1 MRHIFQRLLPRRLW
15 LAGLPCLAL
24 LGCVQNHNKPAIDTP
39 AEEKIPVYQLADY
52 LSTEC
57 SDIWALQGKSTETN
71 PLYWLRAMDCADR
84 LMPAQSRQ
92 QARQYDDGS
101 WQNTFKQGILLADAK
116 ITPYERRQLV
126 ARIEALSTEIPA
138 QVRPLYQLWRDGQ
151 ALQLQLAEERQRYS
165 KLQQSSDSEL
175 DTLRQQHHVLQQQ
188 LELTTRKLE
197 NLTDIE
203 RQLSTRKPAG
213 NFSPDTPHESEKP
226 APSTHE
232 VTLMSHKPAH
242 LLLVDDDPGLLKLL
256 GLRLT
261 SEGYSVVTAES
272 GAEGLRVLNREKVDL
287 VISDLRMDEMDG
299 MQLFAEIQKVQP
311 GMPVI
316 ILTAHGS
323 IPDAVAATQ
332 QGVFS
337 FLTKPVDKDALYQA
351 IDDALEQS
359 APATDER
366 WREAIV
372 TRSPL
377 MLRLLEQARLVA
389 QSDVSVLINGQSG
402 TGKEIFAQAIH
413 NASPRN
419 SKPFIAINCGALPE
433 QLLESELFGHAR
445 GAFTG
450 AVSNREGLFQAA
462 EGGTLFLDEIGD
474 MPAPLQVKLLRVL
487 QERKVRPLGS
497 NRDIDINVRIISAT
511 HRDLP
516 KAMARGEFREDLYYR
531 LNVVSLKIPA
541 LAERTEDIPLLAN
554 HLLRQAAERHKPFV
568 RAFSTDAMKRLMTAS
583 WPGNVRQLVNVIEQ
597 CVALTSSPV
606 ISDALVEQA
615 LEGENTAL
623 PTFVEARNQFEL
635 NYLRKLLQITKG
647 NVTHAARMAGRN
659 RTEFYKL
666 LSRHELDANDFKE

>member
-1 MRHIFQRLLPRRLW
+1 M
-15 LAGLPCLAL
+15 
-24 LGCVQNHNKPAIDTP
+24 
-39 AEEKIPVYQLADY
+39 
-52 LSTEC
+52 
-57 SDIWALQGKSTETN
+57 
-71 PLYWLRAMDCADR
+71 
-84 LMPAQSRQ
+84 
-92 QARQYDDGS
+92 
-101 WQNTFKQGILLADAK
+101 
-116 ITPYERRQLV
+116 
-126 ARIEALSTEIPA
+126 
-138 QVRPLYQLWRDGQ
+138 
-151 ALQLQLAEERQRYS
+151 
-165 KLQQSSDSEL
+165 
-175 DTLRQQHHVLQQQ
+175 
-188 LELTTRKLE
+188 
-197 NLTDIE
+197 
-203 RQLSTRKPAG
+203 
-213 NFSPDTPHESEKP
+213 
-226 APSTHE
+226 
-232 VTLMSHKPAH
+232 
-242 LLLVDDDPGLLKLL
+242 
-256 GLRLT
+256 
-261 SEGYSVVTAES
+261 VTAES
-272 GAEGLRVLNREKVDL
+272 GPEALRVLGREKVDL

-299 MQLFAEIQKVQP
+299 LQLFSEIQKGHP

-337 FLTKPVDKDALYQA
+337 FLTKPVDKDALYKA
-351 IDDALEQS
+351 IDEALEQRS
-359 APATDER
+359 PATDEA
-366 WREAIV
+366 WRQAIV

-377 MLRLLEQARLVA
+377 MLRLLEQAGMVA

-402 TGKEIFAQAIH
+402 TGKEIVAQAIH
-413 NASPRN
+413 NASPRHD
-419 SKPFIAINCGALPE
+419 KPFVAINCGALPE

-474 MPAPLQVKLLRVL
+474 MPVALQVKLLRVL

-497 NRDIDINVRIISAT
+497 NRDIEINVRIISAT

-516 KAMARGEFREDLYYR
+516 KAMARGEFREDLFYR
-531 LNVVSLKIPA
+531 LNVVNLKIPP
-541 LAERTEDIPLLAN
+541 LSERTEDIPLLAN
-554 HLLRQAAERHKPFV
+554 HLLRQSADRHKPFV
-568 RAFSTDAMKRLMTAS
+568 RAFSSDAMKRLMAAK

-606 ISDALVEQA
+606 IGDALVEQA

>member
-1 MRHIFQRLLPRRLW
+1 MTI
-15 LAGLPCLAL
+15 
-24 LGCVQNHNKPAIDTP
+24 
-39 AEEKIPVYQLADY
+39 
-52 LSTEC
+52 
-57 SDIWALQGKSTETN
+57 
-71 PLYWLRAMDCADR
+71 
-84 LMPAQSRQ
+84 
-92 QARQYDDGS
+92 
-101 WQNTFKQGILLADAK
+101 
-116 ITPYERRQLV
+116 
-126 ARIEALSTEIPA
+126 
-138 QVRPLYQLWRDGQ
+138 
-151 ALQLQLAEERQRYS
+151 
-165 KLQQSSDSEL
+165 
-175 DTLRQQHHVLQQQ
+175 
-188 LELTTRKLE
+188 
-197 NLTDIE
+197 
-203 RQLSTRKPAG
+203 RKPAR
-213 NFSPDTPHESEKP
+213 
-226 APSTHE
+226 
-232 VTLMSHKPAH
+232 

-256 GLRLT
+256 GMRLV

-272 GAEGLRVLNREKVDL
+272 GPEALRVLGREKVDL

-299 MQLFAEIQKVQP
+299 LQLFSEIQKGQP

-351 IDDALEQS
+351 IDEALEQRS
-359 APATDER
+359 PATDEA
-366 WREAIV
+366 WRQAIV
-372 TRSPL
+372 TRSSL
-377 MLRLLEQARLVA
+377 MLRLLEQAGMVA

-402 TGKEIFAQAIH
+402 TGKEIVAQAIH
-413 NASPRN
+413 NASPRHD
-419 SKPFIAINCGALPE
+419 KPFVAINCGALPE

-474 MPAPLQVKLLRVL
+474 MPVALQVKLLRVL

-497 NRDIDINVRIISAT
+497 NRDIEINVRIISAT

-516 KAMARGEFREDLYYR
+516 KAMARGEFREDLFYR
-531 LNVVSLKIPA
+531 LNVVNLKIPP
-541 LAERTEDIPLLAN
+541 LSERTEDIPLLAN
-554 HLLRQAAERHKPFV
+554 HLLRQSADRHKPFV
-568 RAFSTDAMKRLMTAS
+568 RAFSSDAMKRLMAAN

-606 ISDALVEQA
+606 IGDALVEQA

-635 NYLRKLLQITKG
+635 NYLRKLLQITRG

>member
-1 MRHIFQRLLPRRLW
+1 M
-15 LAGLPCLAL
+15 
-24 LGCVQNHNKPAIDTP
+24 T
-39 AEEKIPVYQLADY
+39 
-52 LSTEC
+52 
-57 SDIWALQGKSTETN
+57 
-71 PLYWLRAMDCADR
+71 
-84 LMPAQSRQ
+84 SR
-92 QARQYDDGS
+92 
-101 WQNTFKQGILLADAK
+101 
-116 ITPYERRQLV
+116 
-126 ARIEALSTEIPA
+126 
-138 QVRPLYQLWRDGQ
+138 
-151 ALQLQLAEERQRYS
+151 
-165 KLQQSSDSEL
+165 
-175 DTLRQQHHVLQQQ
+175 
-188 LELTTRKLE
+188 
-197 NLTDIE
+197 
-203 RQLSTRKPAG
+203 
-213 NFSPDTPHESEKP
+213 
-226 APSTHE
+226 
-232 VTLMSHKPAH
+232 KPAH

-256 GLRLT
+256 GMRLV

-272 GAEGLRVLNREKVDL
+272 GQEGLRVLGREKIDL

-299 MQLFAEIQKVQP
+299 MQLFAEIQKLQP

-337 FLTKPVDKDALYQA
+337 FLTKPVDKDALYKA
-351 IDDALEQS
+351 IDDALEHA
-359 APATDER
+359 APSSDEQ
-366 WREAIV
+366 WRESIV
-372 TRSPL
+372 TRSPV
-377 MLRLLEQARLVA
+377 MLRLLEQARMVA

-402 TGKEIFAQAIH
+402 TGKEILAQAIH
-413 NASPRN
+413 NASPR
-419 SKPFIAINCGALPE
+419 SKNAFIAINCGALPE

-450 AVSNREGLFQAA
+450 AVSSREGLFQAA

-516 KAMARGEFREDLYYR
+516 KAMARGEFREDLFYR

-541 LAERTEDIPLLAN
+541 LAERAEDIPLLAN
-554 HLLRQAAERHKPFV
+554 HLLRQSADRLKPFV

-623 PTFVEARNQFEL
+623 PTFAEARNQFEL

-666 LSRHELDANDFKE
+666 LSRHELEANDFKE